1 MEIGKRS
8 SVASHRARKA
18 RAGFVR
24 VEISVRKEDAPLV
37 RQIAAALADPTR
49 QADARALLQQRF
61 PAPATLS
68 FKELLASAPLEGIE
82 LDRARDLG
90 RDVDL

>member
-1 MEIGKRS
+1 M
-8 SVASHRARKA
+8 
-18 RAGFVR
+18 R

-37 RQIAAALADPTR
+37 RRMAAALTDPSR
-49 QADARALLQQRF
+49 RADARALLRQRF
-61 PAPATLS
+61 SVPAKLS
-68 FKELLASAPLEGIE
+68 LKELLASAPLEGIN